1 MSNCGLSLLRFG
13 AYVMLMETDFD
24 IIIIGAGLVGLTTAL
39 ACAKSGA
46 RIAVLDRAAVVTGAD
61 GRASALSSTSLR
73 LFENLDVEIA
83 DHLQPIHDMLVTEG
97 APNSPWRLHFEGEGE
112 ESDLGALIENPA
124 LKAALIKQVT
134 ESNLVKILAPITV
147 QGFEE
152 DASKVIVHTDQG
164 DLKASLLVASDGR
177 NSVLRKKAGLTS
189 QRFDYDAASL
199 VTTISHSLPHDGLA
213 WQRIIKGGALAVLP
227 LTGQRSQI
235 VWSGPAKAIKV
246 AEGLEASDFLA
257 LLSEK
262 MDGYLGEME
271 LLAPRQSY
279 PLRLQV
285 ADGFS
290 KGRMALVGDA
300 AHVVHPLAGQGLNL
314 GLRDAA
320 ALADGVAVAIETGQD
335 IGVTSLLDYDLWRNM
350 DTRSLGLLTH
360 VMAQTPGSNLPVIGH
375 LRRLGLALTNSSPT
389 LKSAF
394 EKRAAGQGSELPKLM
409 N

>member
-1 MSNCGLSLLRFG
+1 
-13 AYVMLMETDFD
+13 MLMDTDFD
-24 IIIIGAGLVGLTTAL
+24 IIIIGAGLVGLTAAL

-46 RIAVLDRAAVVTGAD
+46 RVGILDRLAVATGTDA
-61 GRASALSSTSLR
+61 RASALSSTSLR
-73 LFENLDVEIA
+73 LLQNLNVDVTE
-83 DHLQPIHDMLVTEG
+83 HLQPIHDMLVTEG
-97 APNSPWRLHFEGEGE
+97 APNSPWRLHFGGDGEG
-112 ESDLGALIENPA
+112 SDLGSLIENPI
-124 LKAALIKQVT
+124 LKTALIKKVT

-152 DASKVIVHTDQG
+152 TASNVSVETDQG
-164 DLKASLLVASDGR
+164 NLTANLLVAADGR
-177 NSVLRKKAGLTS
+177 NSVLRRKAGMTS

-227 LTGQRSQI
+227 LTGERSQI
-235 VWSGPAKAIKV
+235 VWSGPTKAIS
-246 AEGLEASDFLA
+246 AAQSLEDSDFLA

-262 MDGYLGEME
+262 MDGYLGEMR
-271 LLAPRQSY
+271 LLSPRQSY

-300 AHVVHPLAGQGLNL
+300 AHVIHPLAGQGLNL
-314 GLRDAA
+314 GLRDTA
-320 ALADGVAVAIETGQD
+320 ALADGVAVAVETGQD
-335 IGVTSLLDYDLWRNM
+335 IGITSLLDYDLWRNM

-360 VMAQTPGSNLPVIGH
+360 VLAQTPGADFAVLGH
-375 LRRLGLALTNSSPT
+375 LRRLGLMLTNGSPA
-389 LKSAF
+389 LKSVF
-394 EKRAAGQGSELPKLM
+394 EKRASGQGSELPRLM